1 MNCKSILGVF
11 IPYRFFV
18 WLGMVLTSVIS
29 CVPMSVIKS
38 GISYHKKS
46 LDLIT
51 GNFLLHDVVLL
62 SDLSSATGLSGV
74 FQARLLGQMVFC
86 LDKRFT
92 LFCLSMNSSLHFK
105 GIEVHLCHCFQQA
118 YRSVW
123 QSVLIA
129 IPYHCCLSACHAE

>member
-1 MNCKSILGVF
+1 MLMNNCKSILGAF
-11 IPYRFFV
+11 FPYRFFV

-29 CVPMSVIKS
+29 CVPTSVIKS

-51 GNFLLHDVVLL
+51 GNFLFRDIVLL

-92 LFCLSMNSSLHFK
+92 VFCLSMNKSF
-105 GIEVHLCHCFQQA
+105 HLD
-118 YRSVW
+118 
-123 QSVLIA
+123 
-129 IPYHCCLSACHAE
+129 